1 MGLINWPIILSSSMD
16 FPTLQYACDTLI
28 FMEASQ
34 QQLFLPNGYS
44 TYLWNGLSFESKLL
58 KVQYYP
64 Y

>member
-1 MGLINWPIILSSSMD
+1 MD
-16 FPTLQYACDTLI
+16 FPTLQYVDDTLI

-34 QQLFLPNGYS
+34 QQLFLPKGYS